1 MSYWNS
7 SKLKQFT
14 INLLVKMLKPKEV
27 EDLTQIFESIDVNK
41 TGFIDIE
48 EFKQAIWIKNNAISE
63 DEI

>member
-1 MSYWNS
+1 
-7 SKLKQFT
+7 
-14 INLLVKMLKPKEV
+14 MLKPKEV

-48 EFKQAIWIKNNAISE
+48 EFKQAIWIKNSAISE